1 MEKKKIN
8 ENMVDDF
15 YNVKQSVVDSIKT
28 ALKDGK
34 ELDEAISETLDTLIY
49 TDDQWAIIQHYL
61 TPDQT
66 LDEGHTLI
74 GIAEELFYNELYSEW
89 QDFEDDDESTQL
101 DESVS
106 KDAQEVVNPVMADA
120 LRDQEEAEKVKEK
133 ATEIT
138 KDGKPTIKNESLVTF
153 DPFSALDKLEENI
166 KRGI

>member
-34 ELDEAISETLDTLIY
+34 ELDEAISEALDTLIY

-74 GIAEELFYNELYSEW
+74 GIAE
-89 QDFEDDDESTQL
+89 DHRP
-101 DESVS
+101 
-106 KDAQEVVNPVMADA
+106 A
-120 LRDQEEAEKVKEK
+120 RR
-133 ATEIT
+133 TE
-138 KDGKPTIKNESLVTF
+138 
-153 DPFSALDKLEENI
+153 
-166 KRGI
+166 